1 MNLRIKEIIKEKH
14 ITIQDLADAIGINR
28 VTLSNSINGNPT
40 VETLQKIATA
50 LNVEVWE
57 LFTSSANT
65 GELTALIDYRGILHR
80 FDSVGAL
87 KEFVEGLE

>member
-1 MNLRIKEIIKEKH
+1 MDLRIKEIIKEKH
-14 ITIQDLADAIGINR
+14 TTIQDLADAIGINR

-57 LFTSSANT
+57 LFTSSTNT
-65 GELTALIDYRGILHR
+65 NELTALIDYKGVLYR
-80 FDSVGAL
+80 FDNVEAL
-87 KEFVEGLE
+87 KEFIKGLE

>member
-1 MNLRIKEIIKEKH
+1 MDLRIKEIIKEKH
-14 ITIQDLADAIGINR
+14 TTIQDLADAIGINR

-57 LFTSSANT
+57 LFTSSINT
-65 GELTALIDYRGILHR
+65 NELTALIDYKGVLYR
-80 FDSVGAL
+80 FDNVEAL
-87 KEFVEGLE
+87 KEFVKGLE

>member
-1 MNLRIKEIIKEKH
+1 MDLRIKEIIKEKH

-65 GELTALIDYRGILHR
+65 DELTALIDYRGVLYR
-80 FDSVGAL
+80 FDSVEAL
-87 KEFVEGLE
+87 KEFVGRLE

>member
-1 MNLRIKEIIKEKH
+1 MDLRIKEIIKEKH
-14 ITIQDLADAIGINR
+14 TTIQDLADAIGINR

-57 LFTSSANT
+57 LFTSSTNT
-65 GELTALIDYRGILHR
+65 NELTALIDYKGVLYR
-80 FDSVGAL
+80 FDNVEAL
-87 KEFVEGLE
+87 KEFVKGLE